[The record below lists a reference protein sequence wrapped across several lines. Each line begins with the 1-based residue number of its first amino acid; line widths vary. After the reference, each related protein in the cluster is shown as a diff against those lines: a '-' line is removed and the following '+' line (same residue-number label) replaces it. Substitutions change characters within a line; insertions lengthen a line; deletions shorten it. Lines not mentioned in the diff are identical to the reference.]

1 MLRVSSAHPGPF
13 ECVAEGIDVLPSR
26 SLRIDEEEDPP
37 PSEGLSPLLWWAITV
52 VPITRVDLLC
62 S

>member
-37 PSEGLSPLLWWAITV
+37 PSEGLSPLLWWPMAA
-52 VPITRVDLLC
+52 VPRLC